1 MGATSHQLGKAF
13 EQLIQDQ
20 NKAYL
25 KAGMADIRKTT
36 ARIAIQHRGAGGRV
50 QGRARK
56 GDVDFVGPVLVLGGR
71 MIAFDAKS
79 TKGKRFPFSNIDL
92 EQVNY
97 LQRSAKRGGAL
108 TFLLV
113 EFSELE
119 RYFIIPWD
127 WFYERWAKWHGRHDN
142 FELVDGKLVA
152 ETVPASLSLEEIV
165 GASVEVK
172 RDGKKLDYLAIIV
185 ETDRR
190 KTA

>member
-97 LQRSAKRGGAL
+97 LQRSSKRGGAL

-119 RYFIIPWD
+119 RYFIVPWD
-127 WFYERWAKWHGRHDN
+127 WFYERWCQWHGRYDI
-142 FELVDGKLVA
+142 ELKGDRIVSKDA
-152 ETVPASLSLEEIV
+152 PASLTLEEIAEA
-165 GASVEVK
+165 GTEIRREGK
-172 RDGKKLDYLAIIV
+172 RLDYLEVIV
-185 ETDRR
+185 
-190 KTA
+190 KSAS

>member
-1 MGATSHQLGKAF
+1 MAATSHQLWKAF
-13 EQLIQDQ
+13 EQLIQTQ

-79 TKGKRFPFSNIDL
+79 TKGKRFSFKNIDL
-92 EQVNY
+92 DQVNF
-97 LQRSAKRGGAL
+97 LQRNAKRGGAL

-127 WFYERWAKWHGRHDN
+127 WFYERWERWWDRYN
-142 FELVDGKLVA
+142 NLFLVGGHVA
-152 ETVPASLSLEEIV
+152 MDKVPASLTLEEIV
-165 GASVEVK
+165 GASIEVK
-172 RDGKKLDYLAIIV
+172 RDGKKLDYLTIIV
-185 ETDRR
+185 EMERR